1 MASKKIFIS
10 YSKKDTEYVS
20 SLVKALRQQG
30 FDVWFDKNIM
40 TGNDWDDTIEEEI
53 KNADALVLI
62 LSKTSVASDNV
73 KDEMSYALSLGKS
86 VNPIKIEECNVPMRL
101 ARKQFIDFAIL
112 GHDLGFERLVKD
124 INLQLMDDDTVK
136 VPIGTFVPPKPQKP
150 PAYPT
155 SKPKSNNSLVY
166 IIGGI
171 ILGGGMVVVFIF
183 LLVAVFSTD
192 TEQIDGESYDYDGAA
207 YDGGTYDYD
216 GATYDPKNAYQ
227 ETQLNT
233 TVEDQDWKNTHAK
246 NNLDSYIA
254 FLYHYGKT
262 SKYYADAYREI
273 NKFLPKT
280 AGVWYGIKGGDF
292 NFTKH
297 LYYAGDQTTPPQYE
311 DIITPLFKSELYE
324 GENYERKGAF
334 VQPGQK
340 LLVYDVWVDV
350 NNNIWAGIKY

>member
-20 SLVKALRQQG
+20 SLVQALRQQG

-53 KNADALVLI
+53 KNADVLILI
-62 LSKTSVASDNV
+62 LSKTSVASENV

-112 GHDLGFERLVKD
+112 GHDEGFQRLVKD
-124 INLQLMDDDTVK
+124 INLQLMNGDSIK
-136 VPIGTFVPPKPQKP
+136 EEAPLKGAFVPPKQNKP
-150 PAYPT
+150 SVHATP
-155 SKPKSNNSLVY
+155 KPKSNNNLGY

-171 ILGGGMVVVFIF
+171 ILGGIMVVAFIF
-183 LLVAVFSTD
+183 VLVAVFTPVTD
-192 TEQIDGESYDYDGAA
+192 DIN
-207 YDGGTYDYD
+207 GGNDDSENVY
-216 GATYDPKNAYQ
+216 N
-227 ETQLNT
+227 ETLIST
-233 TVEDQDWKNTHAK
+233 TVEDQDWNSTYTK
-246 NNLDSYIA
+246 NNLDGYMA

-262 SKYYADAYREI
+262 SKYYTDAYKEI
-273 NKFLPKT
+273 NKFLPQT
-280 AGVWYGIKGGDF
+280 AVVWYGIKGDNF
-292 NFTKH
+292 NFSKY
-297 LYYAGDQTTPPQYE
+297 LYYAGDQTTPPQY
-311 DIITPLFKSELYE
+311 DDVITPLFKSELYE
-324 GENYERKGAF
+324 GESYERKGVF

-350 NNNIWAGIKY
+350 NNNIWAGVRYQ

>member
-20 SLVKALRQQG
+20 SLVQALRQQG

-53 KNADALVLI
+53 KNADALILI
-62 LSKTSVASDNV
+62 LSKTSVASENV

-124 INLQLMDDDTVK
+124 INLQLMDDDTVQ
-136 VPIGTFVPPKPQKP
+136 VPKGTFVPPKQHTAPVF
-150 PAYPT
+150 PT
-155 SKPKSNNSLVY
+155 PKPKSNNNLVY

-171 ILGGGMVVVFIF
+171 ILGGIMVVAFII
-183 LLVAVFSTD
+183 LLVAVFTPDSD
-192 TEQIDGESYDYDGAA
+192 NIDGGDYDSE
-207 YDGGTYDYD
+207 
-216 GATYDPKNAYQ
+216 NAYQ

-233 TVEDQDWKNTHAK
+233 TVEDQDWNSTYTK

-262 SKYYADAYREI
+262 TKYYTDAYSEI

-280 AGVWYGIKGGDF
+280 AAVWYGSKGGDF
-292 NFTKH
+292 NFSKH

-324 GENYERKGAF
+324 GENYERNGLF

-350 NNNIWAGIKY
+350 NNNIWAGVRY